1 MEQTIKLEMTKD
13 EAEKLSVVIEQCL
26 EALDESN
33 ERGKQTQYEID
44 QLQAETRAI
53 LNQLRKVFNVEATF
67 RSIF

>member
-13 EAEKLSVVIEQCL
+13 EAAKLSVVIEQCL
-26 EALDESN
+26 KTLDESN